1 MNYKNSF
8 TLLEIIVVI
17 FIGSIFFI
25 YTFIFTKN
33 IYEVNNQNKKTAIL
47 KIDLNSTKII
57 LQKNINLTKNKLI
70 YKNNSLYLDDKL
82 LLENVTS
89 FSKKIDSK
97 YIHIDITLEEKIKQK
112 WILKL

>member
-8 TLLEIIVVI
+8 TLLEILFVV

-25 YTFIFTKN
+25 YTFIFTKD
-33 IYEVNNQNKKTAIL
+33 IYEVNKENENISIL

-57 LQKNINLTKNKLI
+57 LQKNINLVKDKLI
-70 YKNNSLYLDDKL
+70 YKNNSLYLDDNL
-82 LLENVTS
+82 LLENVS
-89 FSKKIDSK
+89 YFSKEVSSK
-97 YIHIDITLEEKIKQK
+97 SIKITLTIDDSITQN